1 MYTLGIPD
9 RQYRRT
15 TQVLGHE
22 GAEPIKY
29 DALKQDD
36 GFWYFSFPNVDEY
49 AFRDIVMLLKR
60 NGVTTLGADEQLTER
75 KIMKLADLVTEEFSK
90 NLDENE
96 GDTLIQALK
105 NILVTWET
113 KQYAN
118 DKARWEEYYMD
129 IEELVTDFEEDRA
142 IDTPSFSDLSN
153 LQEQKVRKAIRKL
166 IRQ

>member
-1 MYTLGIPD
+1 
-9 RQYRRT
+9 
-15 TQVLGHE
+15 
-22 GAEPIKY
+22 
-29 DALKQDD
+29 
-36 GFWYFSFPNVDEY
+36 
-49 AFRDIVMLLKR
+49 
-60 NGVTTLGADEQLTER
+60 
-75 KIMKLADLVTEEFSK
+75 MKLADLVTEEFSK